1 MVTHKLSLSF
11 CVGDFYLLGKIDTKN
26 ITIEKKGTEYIIA
39 YKMNEEDIRRFD
51 DPKLINTLVE
61 AKSNVIQVDFTTGE
75 KNWI

>member
-1 MVTHKLSLSF
+1 
-11 CVGDFYLLGKIDTKN
+11 VGDFYLLGKIDTKN